1 MRISVLPIVLALA
14 SPLLA
19 GSALAQQPPVRTP
32 APTPAPFTPPNKGI
46 DPGEL
51 AVDVA
56 NRSTPVF
63 CAEKDN
69 IELTFSS
76 PAVRQ
81 FRIQA
86 VHPNY
91 IGTINVDR
99 YAPDFT
105 ACDMSQ
111 DPVYKSDARRV
122 TFWETPEFWLTGY
135 TYPSF
140 WRPANT
146 SVRVGDREEKG
157 LHMVQLWMKYR
168 ERAEEVL
175 VFYPPDGYWRAR
187 PLPFADMR
195 WTAYGSSFLVGP
207 VEVQDR
213 PIVDIK
219 TIVFDPDKM
228 TFTLQFAR
236 GGSATIRL
244 DTIDQERMILDTSI
258 SADAPRTYP
267 FLSMRSMY
275 ATEFNSDVARVAW
288 RSKGA
293 EGWGESTIMNWKGGS
308 ATEVWAGRVIPSI
321 HNKSAPD
328 MVFSH
333 FSDKPAK

>member
-1 MRISVLPIVLALA
+1 MRSLLLAL
-14 SPLLA
+14 SCTLA
-19 GSALAQQPPVRTP
+19 LGVAPALAQPRTP
-32 APTPAPFTPPNKGI
+32 TPPPAPFTPPTKGI
-46 DPGEL
+46 DPNEL
-51 AVDVA
+51 AVNVA
-56 NRSTPVF
+56 NKSTPVL

-76 PAVRQ
+76 PLVRQ

-86 VHPNY
+86 VHPAY
-91 IGTINVDR
+91 IGTINIDR

-105 ACDMSQ
+105 SCDMSQ
-111 DPVYKSDARRV
+111 DPVFKSDARRI
-122 TFWETPEFWLTGY
+122 TFWETPEYWLTGY

-146 SVRVGDREEKG
+146 VVRVGNREEKG
-157 LHMVQLWMKYR
+157 LHMVQLWMKHR

-207 VEVQDR
+207 VETQER
-213 PIVDIK
+213 PIVDLKSID
-219 TIVFDPDKM
+219 FDPDKM
-228 TFTLQFAR
+228 TFTLAFAR
-236 GGSATIRL
+236 GGSATIKL
-244 DTIDQERMILDTSI
+244 DTIDQERMILDVGI
-258 SADAPRTYP
+258 SADAPKNYP
-267 FLSMRSMY
+267 FASMRSMY

-288 RSKGA
+288 REKGVEA
-293 EGWGESTIMNWKGGS
+293 WGESNVMNYKGGPL
-308 ATEVWAGRVIPSI
+308 TEIWAGRVIPSL

-328 MVFSH
+328 MVFGH
-333 FSDKPAK
+333 FSDKPAP